1 MIPLWK
7 GKNPIYF
14 GVIRS
19 KVKVTYYKYN
29 FWQQGCFR
37 TITLVLYIGFLT
49 NYYHIE
55 SFQTPYDTSGNVC
68 RDIQN

>member
-19 KVKVTYYKYN
+19 KVTVTINKN
-29 FWQQGCFR
+29 FENSLFR
-37 TITLVLYIGFLT
+37 RITLVLYIGSLT
-49 NYYHIE
+49 NMN
-55 SFQTPYDTSGNVC
+55 T
-68 RDIQN
+68 